1 MCEWFSQVAGC
12 VKKKKIN
19 VGVGDKARLHFV
31 AGELAHAIS
40 PSRPH
45 TDTKIHP
52 TLKL

>member
-1 MCEWFSQVAGC
+1 MCEWFSQVTGC
-12 VKKKKIN
+12 VKKID
-19 VGVGDKARLHFV
+19 VGVGDKACLHFV
-31 AGELAHAIS
+31 AGELAHTIS